1 MLVDMKNWREFFK
14 GKKVTQM
21 GLGLLGRGLRDADF
35 LVRHGAEVLVTDLKS
50 EKELTPSL
58 KKLKKVCGYV
68 ISTSDVDI
76 TYPQAKIRFVLG
88 KHKLE
93 DFRNRDFILK
103 AAGVPLN
110 SPYIA
115 EARRNKIPIEMDA
128 SLFFKLMPD
137 GVTFIGIT
145 GTRGKTTTAYLIYEI
160 IKRFLKVRPQT
171 AKGGLTSSRPK
182 VLLAGNIK
190 DTATLP
196 LLEKVR
202 AGDFVVAELDSWQ
215 LQGFGDSKIS
225 PHISVFTTF
234 LPDHLNYYGGD
245 MGKYFQDKANIFKY
259 QKNEDVFILGEQIT
273 RLNLKN
279 EKGSTFK
286 NLKSKKI
293 VVRATDLPKNWK
305 LKILG
310 EHNRANTACAL
321 AVARALKIPDGISR
335 KAIENFGGVQGRLE
349 FIREINGVKIY
360 NDTCATTPD
369 ATMAALRALNQVR
382 FDETSNLTWKNKI
395 ILILGG
401 SDKGLDMMELVE
413 EIPKYCKA
421 VVLLPGTGTDK
432 ISSKFQV
439 PSSKQLSITK
449 VQKLE
454 EAIRRAI
461 KISERGDTILFSPA
475 FASFGQ
481 FVNEYDRGE
490 QFNEI
495 VKKLA

>member
-128 SLFFKLMPD
+128 SLFFKLMPK
-137 GVTFIGIT
+137 GVTFVGIT

-160 IKRFLKVRPQT
+160 LKLVLQQ
-171 AKGGLTSSRPK
+171 SSGRPK
-182 VLLAGNIK
+182 SRAFLAGNIK

-234 LPDHLNYYGGD
+234 LPDHLNYYGGS
-245 MGKYFQDKANIFKY
+245 MEKYFDDKKNIFKY
-259 QKNEDVFILGEQIT
+259 QKKGDILILGEQIT
-273 RLNLKN
+273 RLNLT
-279 EKGSTFK
+279 EKKDSTFK
-286 NLKSKKI
+286 KAI
-293 VVRATDLPKNWK
+293 IARITDIPISWR
-305 LKILG
+305 LKIPG
-310 EHNRANTACAL
+310 EHNRANAACAL
-321 AVARALKIPDGISR
+321 AVARALKIPDEISR
-335 KAIENFGGVQGRLE
+335 KAIENFGGVPGRLE

-369 ATMAALRALNQVR
+369 ATIVALRALNFPFEKGGARRVGDLKIPPLAYGGALPLLKGELR
-382 FDETSNLTWKNKI
+382 KI

-401 SDKGLDMMELVE
+401 SDKGLDMSKLVRSEEHTSEL
-413 EIPKYCKA
+413 P
-421 VVLLPGTGTDK
+421 
-432 ISSKFQV
+432 
-439 PSSKQLSITK
+439 
-449 VQKLE
+449 
-454 EAIRRAI
+454 
-461 KISERGDTILFSPA
+461 
-475 FASFGQ
+475 
-481 FVNEYDRGE
+481 
-490 QFNEI
+490 
-495 VKKLA
+495 

>member
-1 MLVDMKNWREFFK
+1 MLVDMKNWQNFFK

-21 GLGLLGRGLRDADF
+21 GLGLLGRGVGDADF
-35 LVRHGAEVLVTDLKS
+35 LARYGAEVLVTDLKS
-50 EKELTPSL
+50 EKELALSL
-58 KKLKKVCGYV
+58 KKLRKYSQIK
-68 ISTSDVDI
+68 
-76 TYPQAKIRFVLG
+76 FVLG
-88 KHKLE
+88 GHKLE
-93 DFRNRDFILK
+93 DFRNKDFILK

-110 SPYIA
+110 SHYIA
-115 EARRNKIPIEMDA
+115 EARKNKIPIEMDA
-128 SLFFKLMPD
+128 SLFFKLMPK

-160 IKRFLKVRPQT
+160 IKKFLEVRPQI
-171 AKGGLTSSRPK
+171 KRGLTSLKPK
-182 VLLAGNIK
+182 IFLAGNIK

-245 MGKYFQDKANIFKY
+245 MRKYFQDKANIFKF
-259 QKNEDVFILGEQIT
+259 QKKGDVLILGEQIT
-273 RLNLKN
+273 RLNLKD

-335 KAIENFGGVQGRLE
+335 KAIENFGGVPGRLE

-369 ATMAALRALNQVR
+369 ATIAALRALNSPFEKGGAR
-382 FDETSNLTWKNKI
+382 RAGDLKIPPPAYGGAPPLLKGELRKI

-401 SDKGLDMMELVE
+401 SDKGLDMSKLVE
-413 EIPKYCKA
+413 EIPKYCKK
-421 VVLLPGTGTDK
+421 VFLLPGSGSDK
-432 ISSKFQV
+432 LQAISYKLQPDLVNVSNLKEAVGKSIKVASKND
-439 PSSKQLSITK
+439 I
-449 VQKLE
+449 
-454 EAIRRAI
+454 
-461 KISERGDTILFSPA
+461 ILFSPA
-475 FASFGQ
+475 LASFGM

-490 QFNEI
+490 QFNKI
-495 VKKLA
+495 VNGL